1 MKKTWVSALMLAAL
15 VGAGTTALGEGVMR
29 ISVGSERVNTAMPAS
44 QSETVEQ
51 LVSKLGGFASYDRK
65 AGRML
70 IEKPNVNMLVLE
82 GTQQIRN
89 KNVVLSNPIK
99 GYSDKAIP
107 RTFNVFVEVDEAPV
121 ARELKMRLVL
131 MGPDGKEVEQGKE
144 WTYSTKSGTSFYF
157 SEPFVSTKFREY
169 GTYTVQLR
177 MKSEKYSEYVVV
189 GENTFTVGR

>member
-29 ISVGSERVNTAMPAS
+29 ISVGSERMNTPVPAS

-157 SEPFVSTKFREY
+157 SEPFVSTKFSEY